1 MGEPV
6 TIMTAVSAAVGAIQS
21 AAQQRAQARV
31 QNEAAE
37 RQIAEQQMARE
48 QAEKKARDDAKAQ
61 QARARASFGA
71 RGVSSAGG
79 SANALIDGISS
90 RTEEAIAENRQLS
103 DFGIESLR
111 ANQQARQRESLLQTR
126 NSLMNTVV
134 NTGGQQI
141 LSALEKE

>member
-6 TIMTAVSAAVGAIQS
+6 TIMAAVSTAVGAIQG
-21 AAQQRAQARV
+21 AAQQRAQARM

-37 RQIAEQQMARE
+37 RQIAEQQMARR
-48 QAEKKARDDAKAQ
+48 QSEKKARDDAKVQ

-71 RGVSSAGG
+71 RGVSSASG

-90 RTEEAIAENRQLS
+90 RTEDAIAENQRLS
-103 DFGIESLR
+103 DFGIETLR
-111 ANQQARQRESLLQTR
+111 ANQQARQRQSLLQTR
-126 NSLMNTVV
+126 NSLMNTVI

-141 LSALEKE
+141 IGHLEKQ